1 MTRTMHDSFTKEWM
15 QELLGDFGEVEIE
28 KQLAGEVRNI
38 DLVFFPN
45 PIATPP
51 LEVLGLLGKMV
62 AQPCLIEAF
71 RNPVPEREICL
82 CRSKRLD
89 FEEDLRRSSISKKQK
104 ISQKERPFLWILT
117 PTFSEHQQHEFCVK
131 HKPQWGNGIYFL
143 PNPDKTA
150 IVVIHQLPQTL
161 DTLWI
166 RLLGRGQVQSAAIA
180 ELIALPTD
188 HPYRRETIHHLSIL
202 QIHLKTRQN
211 KTKDIREAL
220 MSLSILYAH
229 WREEAVLEGKQ
240 EERRTLAL
248 KMLATGATIEFVSQ
262 ITEYSTQELKRLQMP
277 ENT

>member
-15 QELLGDFGEVEIE
+15 QELLGNFGDVEIE
-28 KQLAGEVRNI
+28 KQLAGEVRKI
-38 DLVFFPN
+38 DLVFSPN

-51 LEVLGLLGKMV
+51 LKVLGLLGKMV

-89 FEEDLRRSSISKKQK
+89 FEEDLRRIAKSKKQK

-117 PTFSEHQQHEFCVK
+117 PTFSEHQQHEFCVR
-131 HKPQWGNGIYFL
+131 HKPQWGDGIYFL
-143 PNPDKTA
+143 PNPDKSA

-166 RLLGRGQVQSAAIA
+166 RLLGRGQ
-180 ELIALPTD
+180 
-188 HPYRRETIHHLSIL
+188 
-202 QIHLKTRQN
+202 QIHLQTRQN

-220 MSLSILYAH
+220 MSLSTLYAH

-248 KMLATGATIEFVSQ
+248 KMLATGVTIEVVSQ
-262 ITEYSTQELKRLQMP
+262 ITEYSTQELQRLQMP
-277 ENT
+277 ETT